1 MWLPAQVRKIS
12 GHDLVIRL
20 DEKPNVERL
29 KTMYSGDLSK
39 VYAKVDLV
47 DPRKARPKQRA
58 LFFALL
64 NDIWDWTGY
73 PQSDMKSYFYN
84 EYQRKTYGLSI
95 SLKDESD
102 TTVSE
107 ANLLINIVLEF
118 MFDWNVPF
126 KQGYELLPKEE
137 SYYMYLCCK
146 YRKCA
151 ICGANNSQIAHYE
164 AVGSEGRKK
173 SDHRQKHFWC
183 LCKRHHREQH
193 NLGVQS
199 FVNKYHINPI
209 KLDEQVLKSLGVMT
223 QKRMDEIDGERNM
236 ETYKKL

>member
-151 ICGANNSQIAHYE
+151 ICGKHADIHHVETIGMGGNRTH
-164 AVGSEGRKK
+164 V
-173 SDHRQKHFWC
+173 DHTKRHVMALCRQ
-183 LCKRHHREQH
+183 HHREIEQI
-193 NLGVQS
+193 GS
-199 FVNKYHINPI
+199 KEFSSKYHVPVNGIL
-209 KLDEQVLKSLGVMT
+209 LDE
-223 QKRMDEIDGERNM
+223 
-236 ETYKKL
+236 ETLRKIGIRGNYEEETK

>member
-84 EYQRKTYGLSI
+84 EYQRRTYGLSI

-151 ICGANNSQIAHYE
+151 ICGKHADIHHVNGDT
-164 AVGSEGRKK
+164 VGSGGNRNHI
-173 SDHRQKHFWC
+173 DHS
-183 LCKRHHREQH
+183 KRHVIALCRAHHSEVHKIGQKEF
-193 NLGVQS
+193 S
-199 FVNKYHINPI
+199 EKYHLPMSGI
-209 KLDEQVLKSLGVMT
+209 KLDVETLKLIGI
-223 QKRMDEIDGERNM
+223 RGNYEE
-236 ETYKKL
+236 ETR